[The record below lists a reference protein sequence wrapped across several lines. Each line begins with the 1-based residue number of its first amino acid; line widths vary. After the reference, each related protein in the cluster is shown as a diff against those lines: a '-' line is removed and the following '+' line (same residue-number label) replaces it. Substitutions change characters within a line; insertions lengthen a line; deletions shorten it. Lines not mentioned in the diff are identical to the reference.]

1 MCDGDM
7 EWLNYHHLLYFWT
20 VAREGSVTKAS
31 QQLRLAQPTVSG
43 QLKALEDALGE
54 KLFERTGRR
63 LVLTEVGR
71 VVFRYAEEIFS
82 LGRELQDTLEGRP
95 TGRPLRFTVGVADAV
110 PKLVAYRLL
119 LPALSLPEPV
129 HVVCRED
136 KPERL
141 LAELSVHS
149 LDLVLSDAP
158 VGAGVKVK
166 AYSHLLGETPVAFF
180 GSEALA
186 SAHRKGFPRSLD
198 GAPVLLPTEGSALR
212 RSLDQWLDAEGIRPR
227 VVGEIEDSALLKV
240 FGQAGVGLFPAPV
253 AIEAEVRA
261 QFGVKLVGRV
271 DAVKERFYAISAE
284 RKLKHP
290 AVVAISETARH
301 ELFGG
306 RVLESAP
313 TR

>member
-1 MCDGDM
+1 M
-7 EWLNYHHLLYFWT
+7 EWLNYHHLLYFWA
-20 VAREGSVTKAS
+20 VAREGGVTKAS
-31 QQLRLAQPTVSG
+31 EQLRLAQPTISG
-43 QLKALEDALGE
+43 QLKALEEALGE

-63 LVLTEVGR
+63 LVLTDVGR
-71 VVFRYAEEIFS
+71 VVYRYADEIFT
-82 LGRELQDTLEGRP
+82 LGRELQDPLKGRP
-95 TGRPLRFTVGVADAV
+95 TGRPVRFTVGVADAV

-119 LPALSLPEPV
+119 QPALTLPEPV

-141 LAELSVHS
+141 LSELGLHS

-158 VGAGVKVK
+158 APPGVNVK

-180 GSEALA
+180 GTDALA
-186 SAHRKGFPRSLD
+186 AEHRRGFPRSLD
-198 GAPVLLPTEGSALR
+198 GAPVLVPTEGSSLR
-212 RSLDQWLDAEGIRPR
+212 RSLEQWFDAEGLRPR

-240 FGQAGVGLFPAPV
+240 FGQAGTGLFPAPV
-253 AIEAEVRA
+253 AIEAEIRV
-261 QFGVKLVGRV
+261 QFGVKVVGRV
-271 DAVKERFYAISAE
+271 DAVKARFYALSAE

-290 AVVAISETARH
+290 AVLAIREAARS

-306 RVLESAP
+306 RVLESAR

>member
-1 MCDGDM
+1 M
-7 EWLNYHHLLYFWT
+7 EWLNYHHLLYFWA
-20 VAREGSVTKAS
+20 VAREGSVTRAS

-63 LVLTEVGR
+63 LLLTDVGR
-71 VVFRYAEEIFS
+71 VVFRYADEIFS
-82 LGRELQDTLEGRP
+82 LGRELQDTLKGRP
-95 TGRPLRFTVGVADAV
+95 TGRPIRFTVGVADAV

-141 LAELSVHS
+141 LAELSAHS
-149 LDLVLSDAP
+149 LDLVISDAP
-158 VGAGVKVK
+158 VGAGAKGR

-180 GSEALA
+180 GSAALA
-186 SAHRKGFPRSLD
+186 SAHRRGFPRSLD
-198 GAPVLLPTEGSALR
+198 GAPVLLPTEGSSLR
-212 RSLDQWLDAEGIRPR
+212 RSLDQWLDAEGLRPR

-271 DAVKERFYAISAE
+271 DAVKERFYALSAE

-290 AVVAISETARH
+290 AVLAISEAARRR
-301 ELFGG
+301 LFG
-306 RVLESAP
+306 
-313 TR
+313 

>member
-1 MCDGDM
+1 MPAM

-20 VAREGSVTKAS
+20 VAREGSVTRAS

-54 KLFERTGRR
+54 RLFERTGRR
-63 LVLTEVGR
+63 LVLTDVGR
-71 VVFRYAEEIFS
+71 VVFRYADEIFS
-82 LGRELQDTLEGRP
+82 LGRELQDTLKGRP
-95 TGRPLRFTVGVADAV
+95 TGRPVRFTVGVADAV

-141 LAELSVHS
+141 IAELAAHS
-149 LDLVLSDAP
+149 LDLVISDGP
-158 VGAGVKVK
+158 LGAGAKVK
-166 AYSHLLGETPVAFF
+166 AYSHLLGETPVGIF
-180 GSEALA
+180 GADALA
-186 SAHRKGFPRSLD
+186 AAHRRGFPRSLE
-198 GAPVLLPTEGSALR
+198 GAPLLLPTESSSLR

-227 VVGEIEDSALLKV
+227 VVGEFEDSALLKT
-240 FGQAGVGLFPAPV
+240 FGQAGLGLFPAPL

-271 DAVKERFYAISAE
+271 DAVKERFYALSVE

-290 AVVAISETARH
+290 AVLAISETARRK
-301 ELFGG
+301 LFG
-306 RVLESAP
+306 
-313 TR
+313 